1 MLNDLARSKKRKHPH
16 QGIESEPSDFFIIS
30 LAENIVRRR
39 YRPLEIWAD
48 IEILR
53 HRGYSA
59 EIIIQKT
66 GLSPKYVK
74 DIIFL
79 LDEGEERSMPI

>member
-1 MLNDLARSKKRKHPH
+1 MPLVCGLFVLVRVCSIPSRSRYSANSWCSRLP
-16 QGIESEPSDFFIIS
+16 QYS
-30 LAENIVRRR
+30 L
-39 YRPLEIWAD
+39 LEIWAD

-79 LDEGEERSMPI
+79 LDEGEERSMST